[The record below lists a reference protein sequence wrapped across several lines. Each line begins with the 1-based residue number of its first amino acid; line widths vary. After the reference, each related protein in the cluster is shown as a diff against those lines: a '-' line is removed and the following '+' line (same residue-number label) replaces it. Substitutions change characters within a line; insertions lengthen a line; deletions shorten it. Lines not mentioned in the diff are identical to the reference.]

1 MLNLAREAMAAKGK
15 KKKVQ
20 IDTSQDEAVNFAGEL
35 NEPRWSIVSF
45 EKCVAKNLTYPQAE
59 KKMMKLAA
67 EKVAGLCIVSDEA
80 AARISKRISHEQTR
94 KNTK

>member
-1 MLNLAREAMAAKGK
+1 MAAKGK

-20 IDTSQDEAVNFAGEL
+20 ISTPEETVNFAGEL

-59 KKMMKLAA
+59 EKLVKLEA
-67 EKVAGLCIVSDEA
+67 EKIAGLCIVSDEA
-80 AARISKRISHEQTR
+80 AARISK
-94 KNTK
+94 N